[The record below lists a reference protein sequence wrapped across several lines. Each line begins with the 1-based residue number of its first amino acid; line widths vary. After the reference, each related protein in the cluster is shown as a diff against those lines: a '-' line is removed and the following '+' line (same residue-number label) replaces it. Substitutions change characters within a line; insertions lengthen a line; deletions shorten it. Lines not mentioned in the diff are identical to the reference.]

1 MGDYTD
7 IQLINCNR
15 AASVEARSRND
26 SNPAVWSNPLQQT
39 VKLNVGDKVSLERAF
54 VSEVGAGNSNT
65 IEFKGV
71 STGINSIPPYTD
83 IQYVSENRVPAKRGV
98 ISGAYDPL
106 YRLGYYRG
114 IKTVVETD
122 KTTPLRD
129 NEAPVLMGYYFTT
142 CEYPNYVPQPRRFTQ
157 SVTNSN
163 PVVDPQKVYTTVD
176 GSVSGAA
183 FFTVNENIICNYD
196 WKKHITDA
204 AQHNGQIHMYKQRI
218 RNERY
223 TMFVKNSAV
232 YVKNVDIWAAGES
245 DMNFTVQYPSL
256 NIFGHLAEATYY
268 RIRER
273 VDLSIKKGFNTPT
286 AVAQQLTKQL
296 NETETPVSFEVFD
309 SSQYLHTLTHT
320 VSSKTY
326 KPINCQNRYQNSKA
340 KFDGYSTQAIP
351 SSFANTDQTSIDYMS
366 SYAFLAIKRPEIYE
380 AGMLLQ
386 QVVTSTPAVYQ
397 KIPPAADPTKII
409 FLETHKFRGFQVLND
424 VPIDPTNPDL
434 NTYAYMD
441 TNIRYTKENLSLLRD
456 LFDAQALYPEL
467 WDDIELTVNY
477 DPARSTRPTEAVKYE
492 TSRFLHINQYKA
504 KGDVGTLFNEEFGSD
519 NMTANTFGDGGNGV
533 SKTSNALFIDFDESQ
548 RDNYIETTDEI
559 GPGSL
564 LYSYGFAQPVKLQDQ
579 VDAAGNTVVEY
590 FIRIRPDRAGGIP
603 VNLFIDDVIDRTRR
617 IGFDSHSTAYSTCM
631 ICPYSGYT
639 SSDAGTLYD
648 VGGAGGTVK
657 SVAQNTT
664 IINNTG
670 APTTGFDIDTYITQT
685 YMGANTP
692 VIDFNGVNNRFQ
704 FSKFHTANNS
714 NNSFYAGTSQTSI
727 TSAALTLPTGQVKD
741 IAKRDIDP
749 NAGDTVYKVN
759 PRPTDFGYS
768 PAFKPY
774 IRKDQRLVNLAYPVA
789 PSGAGGFE
797 NLANFEG
804 DNENIEPFEIFDS
817 HGGIYIDD
825 FGYSEENWS
834 QGMWD
839 ILGFNYDQ
847 VSAKPTK
854 TNVLNQRVNND
865 NLSQLYRLTTNA
877 EVVASDNK
885 AYVLNDFGAAM
896 YSTSLPFVKG
906 LTNLVSAT
914 DAVGKIWTY
923 STVPTT
929 YYPESIIR
937 TQSMSVPAG
946 SLSKAVL
953 KPYYT
958 VRSSILEGSTA
969 IGGNPTGANLPII
982 SIIDKYSA
990 QNDYFLGNPSSLVFT
1005 VTKPQMISDIITS
1018 ICDSDGTYANINN
1031 TSAVIYK
1038 IERAKTTPEGIIAQI
1053 LADSEKKK

>member
-1 MGDYTD
+1 
-7 IQLINCNR
+7 
-15 AASVEARSRND
+15 
-26 SNPAVWSNPLQQT
+26 
-39 VKLNVGDKVSLERAF
+39 
-54 VSEVGAGNSNT
+54 
-65 IEFKGV
+65 
-71 STGINSIPPYTD
+71 
-83 IQYVSENRVPAKRGV
+83 
-98 ISGAYDPL
+98 
-106 YRLGYYRG
+106 
-114 IKTVVETD
+114 
-122 KTTPLRD
+122 
-129 NEAPVLMGYYFTT
+129 
-142 CEYPNYVPQPRRFTQ
+142 
-157 SVTNSN
+157 
-163 PVVDPQKVYTTVD
+163 
-176 GSVSGAA
+176 
-183 FFTVNENIICNYD
+183 
-196 WKKHITDA
+196 
-204 AQHNGQIHMYKQRI
+204 
-218 RNERY
+218 
-223 TMFVKNSAV
+223 
-232 YVKNVDIWAAGES
+232 
-245 DMNFTVQYPSL
+245 
-256 NIFGHLAEATYY
+256 
-268 RIRER
+268 
-273 VDLSIKKGFNTPT
+273 
-286 AVAQQLTKQL
+286 
-296 NETETPVSFEVFD
+296 
-309 SSQYLHTLTHT
+309 
-320 VSSKTY
+320 
-326 KPINCQNRYQNSKA
+326 
-340 KFDGYSTQAIP
+340 
-351 SSFANTDQTSIDYMS
+351 
-366 SYAFLAIKRPEIYE
+366 
-380 AGMLLQ
+380 
-386 QVVTSTPAVYQ
+386 
-397 KIPPAADPTKII
+397 
-409 FLETHKFRGFQVLND
+409 
-424 VPIDPTNPDL
+424 
-434 NTYAYMD
+434 
-441 TNIRYTKENLSLLRD
+441 
-456 LFDAQALYPEL
+456 
-467 WDDIELTVNY
+467 
-477 DPARSTRPTEAVKYE
+477 
-492 TSRFLHINQYKA
+492 
-504 KGDVGTLFNEEFGSD
+504 
-519 NMTANTFGDGGNGV
+519 
-533 SKTSNALFIDFDESQ
+533 
-548 RDNYIETTDEI
+548 
-559 GPGSL
+559 
-564 LYSYGFAQPVKLQDQ
+564 
-579 VDAAGNTVVEY
+579 
-590 FIRIRPDRAGGIP
+590 
-603 VNLFIDDVIDRTRR
+603 
-617 IGFDSHSTAYSTCM
+617 
-631 ICPYSGYT
+631 
-639 SSDAGTLYD
+639 
-648 VGGAGGTVK
+648 
-657 SVAQNTT
+657 
-664 IINNTG
+664 
-670 APTTGFDIDTYITQT
+670 
-685 YMGANTP
+685 MGANTP

-759 PRPTDFGYS
+759 PRPPDFGYS